1 MVTLFSDNT
10 RFNFQKNLLSKN
22 KDIRLAI
29 YKQESI
35 IPYELG
41 KLNSFLK
48 KIHGQEFGNFLT
60 DSYFI
65 YRQYHV

>member
-10 RFNFQKNLLSKN
+10 RFNFQKNLMSKK

-29 YKQESI
+29 YKQESV
-35 IPYELG
+35 IPYALE

-65 YRQYHV
+65 